1 MRLISFSL
9 EDGWQAF
16 GYRTRLECGTESH
29 SNPVSLWV
37 FLVFFSPL
45 NFLVCVCVY
54 IYINNKQVMQGC
66 LVSIHKTGASPICIC
81 LRIVSNLVVVGVA
94 GAQMP
99 TIRFKAG

>member
-1 MRLISFSL
+1 M
-9 EDGWQAF
+9 
-16 GYRTRLECGTESH
+16 
-29 SNPVSLWV
+29 
-37 FLVFFSPL
+37 
-45 NFLVCVCVY
+45 CVY

-99 TIRFKAG
+99 TSRFKAG

>member
-29 SNPVSLWV
+29 SSPVSLWV
-37 FLVFFSPL
+37 FFFSFKFPCM
-45 NFLVCVCVY
+45 CVCVY
-54 IYINNKQVMQGC
+54 IYKNNKQVMQSC
-66 LVSIHKTGASPICIC
+66 LVSIHKTRASPICIY